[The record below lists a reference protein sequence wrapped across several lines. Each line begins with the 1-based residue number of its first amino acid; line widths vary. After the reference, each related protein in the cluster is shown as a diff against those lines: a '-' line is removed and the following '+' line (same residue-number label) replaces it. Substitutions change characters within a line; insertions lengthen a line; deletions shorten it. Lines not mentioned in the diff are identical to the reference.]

1 MIKLNDV
8 LLLTDH
14 GEPTLVLVIGVDLL
28 VNNEM
33 GLEVLTEESNGSSKR
48 LISKHWFLYNDRYQA
63 INLGPL

>member
-1 MIKLNDV
+1 
-8 LLLTDH
+8 
-14 GEPTLVLVIGVDLL
+14 VIGVDLL